1 MLALSAASWVG
12 CDVVVD
18 FGVGSDSGAGA
29 SGGGAATSSSSAS
42 GGSTGAMSAG
52 GGGAGGASVDPAACT
67 QTATPAWSARL
78 GGDNN
83 DDVTAV
89 AVDSKG
95 DIYITGFTASSA
107 FYFDEVTASAGA
119 DDGWFDMYV
128 AKLSSDGVLL
138 WSRLLGAATSMCV
151 ETFRQRGNGV
161 SIGAD
166 DSLLVTGR
174 FDCTLDFVGD
184 GTGNCSE
191 ASGCLTSNGAS
202 PAVPPNQIAPD
213 AFLAK
218 LGPDGSFLWGKA
230 LGDKLAQSG
239 WDVAAAPDG
248 GSFLFGAYQG
258 SLALSPGVSLPA
270 LTGPTAA
277 GFLAK
282 LDTNGKAVWGRSWVG
297 FCSGVN
303 AASCRLAA
311 DAAGNV
317 YFVGEY
323 PTNAAPVDLG
333 TGPLDCGCEINS
345 VIGRLNSDGSTAWA
359 RCVGTCEPSV
369 DGEVGALAIAV
380 SKDGGRVYTAG
391 RVSGDFS
398 LQDGEATQALAY
410 DAFVASYDLAG
421 NPLAKR
427 YFGLQ
432 RDQEAFGVDTGPDG
446 SVILAG
452 RFRGVLDLEACFIN
466 QADSLALAPDG
477 FLVGL
482 DANLTPHW
490 GYRFGS
496 GLPQMLRSPRIT
508 TSGQV
513 IVAGTY
519 TGTIDLGVG
528 PQENRGTDP
537 TTIDVLVAKL
547 LPPAP

>member
-1 MLALSAASWVG
+1 VRRSDELLQRERRLDG
-12 CDVVVD
+12 GDVRWWRRR
-18 FGVGSDSGAGA
+18 GRSLGRS
-29 SGGGAATSSSSAS
+29 
-42 GGSTGAMSAG
+42 
-52 GGGAGGASVDPAACT
+52 AACT

-369 DGEVGALAIAV
+369 DGEVGAARHR
-380 SKDGGRVYTAG
+380 RVEG
-391 RVSGDFS
+391 WRSRLHRGPC
-398 LQDGEATQALAY
+398 L
-410 DAFVASYDLAG
+410 
-421 NPLAKR
+421 R
-427 YFGLQ
+427 GL
-432 RDQEAFGVDTGPDG
+432 
-446 SVILAG
+446 
-452 RFRGVLDLEACFIN
+452 
-466 QADSLALAPDG
+466 LAPG
-477 FLVGL
+477 R
-482 DANLTPHW
+482 ARP
-490 GYRFGS
+490 
-496 GLPQMLRSPRIT
+496 LRPW
-508 TSGQV
+508 
-513 IVAGTY
+513 
-519 TGTIDLGVG
+519 
-528 PQENRGTDP
+528 P
-537 TTIDVLVAKL
+537 TTRSSRATISRAIR
-547 LPPAP
+547 